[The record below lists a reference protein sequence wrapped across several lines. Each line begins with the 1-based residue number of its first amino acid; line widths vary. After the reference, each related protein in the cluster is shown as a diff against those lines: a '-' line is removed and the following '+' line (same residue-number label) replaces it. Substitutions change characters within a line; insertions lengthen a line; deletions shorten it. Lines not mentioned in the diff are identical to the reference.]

1 MINITLTGCPCLMT
15 QDRKITT
22 VLGDVRSAMSQ
33 PLSSTRSSFLPPR
46 IPPAHPTAHPSPL
59 TPHQAPLAAHHS
71 PLTLHHPSVDGAAPA
86 QQSTAALPRLDG
98 RRQGA
103 GPSKAVPT
111 ARGAAARQQQEVGRQ
126 DDRNDWGDATV
137 GCRQRR
143 PGGMAVRARPPWI
156 FSLCRLLSR
165 CAAYSTAAHS
175 IEADPLRIHHE
186 HGTVCSIFHAILVVT
201 IRAPSPTCSSTMPRT
216 ARRACGSS

>member
-71 PLTLHHPSVDGAAPA
+71 PCTTPQLMVQLQRNSRRPRSLASTAVAKELGRRKQSLLPGERPHANSKKWDAKTIETIGVTLRSAVANGAQVGWLYAPA
-86 QQSTAALPRLDG
+86 HRGCSRCVACSPAVPHTALLRT
-98 RRQGA
+98 
-103 GPSKAVPT
+103 PSKPT
-111 ARGAAARQQQEVGRQ
+111 LCAFIMNTVRSAAFF
-126 DDRNDWGDATV
+126 T
-137 GCRQRR
+137 
-143 PGGMAVRARPPWI
+143 P
-156 FSLCRLLSR
+156 
-165 CAAYSTAAHS
+165 YSS
-175 IEADPLRIHHE
+175 
-186 HGTVCSIFHAILVVT
+186 
-201 IRAPSPTCSSTMPRT
+201 
-216 ARRACGSS
+216 